1 MEGSILCRRHVPVIG
16 VKDMLYGQG
25 WIKALPFFSLQC
37 LLTTAQEV
45 TKIALKWSSQFKDP
59 LGTLWLESLLHHI

>member
-45 TKIALKWSSQFKDP
+45 TKIALK
-59 LGTLWLESLLHHI
+59 